1 MMMQLADSLSS
12 VEATNAS
19 LAANSSNSTSSTNL
33 FKAPQFCVVEYKS
46 TDGTTVQDYFTRFD
60 WALQL
65 SKVHMGSE
73 LNNSLKV
80 LVSPNSPET
89 LSYDEIKK
97 TLVDHFDVKKNK
109 YAESIKFRKIQ
120 QENDESIPNFVLRL
134 KQAAAFCEYGDF
146 LDRIEQLL
154 YGLHSRII
162 CDEIISKKPD
172 KFSTAYDIAHT
183 MELTRHTTGA
193 MKEEEPLRANQELH
207 RLGYSPIPTKHNKNK
222 LQKERST
229 YSSSSSCF

>member
-1 MMMQLADSLSS
+1 MMKQLADSLSS
-12 VEATNAS
+12 AIRQAVVEATNAS
-19 LAANSSNSTSSTNL
+19 LAANSSNSTSSTNVS
-33 FKAPQFCVVEYKS
+33 KAPQFGVVEYKS

-65 SKVHMGSE
+65 SKVSPQEYATYARVHMGSE

-89 LSYDEIKK
+89 LAYDEIKK

-146 LDRIEQLL
+146 LDRMLIEQLL

-193 MKEEEPLRANQELH
+193 
-207 RLGYSPIPTKHNKNK
+207 I
-222 LQKERST
+222 
-229 YSSSSSCF
+229 